1 MRCWQRRNR
10 NGVLT
15 KLRFFVYNNF
25 IPSPLREA
33 EKAEKSRSRKIRRV
47 REETAGESFHDG
59 LLKVG
64 SELLRRTE

>member
-33 EKAEKSRSRKIRRV
+33 EKRAYGALSEAELEQYLSTTERLTQALRKEIENV
-47 REETAGESFHDG
+47 
-59 LLKVG
+59 
-64 SELLRRTE
+64 